1 MNHLPCKA
9 VIFDLDGTILD
20 TLTDLTD
27 SVNYALSLEGFPPRT
42 ASEVRSFL
50 GNGMKRLLT
59 LSVPEGTDE
68 ETFGRIFSAFAAHYK
83 VHCLDNTFPY
93 EGIPELLRQLRESGL
108 KTAVVSNKGDFAVQ
122 EIIDARFPGLFD
134 YVVGER
140 PGISR
145 KPAPDTVFA
154 CLKAFGLSPAEA
166 VYIGDSEVDA
176 ETGRNAGMPVI
187 LVDWGFRDRA
197 DLEKTGVSR
206 IASSPDDV
214 PALILSAFR
223 STSRS

>member
-1 MNHLPCKA
+1 MNTFPVKA

-20 TLTDLTD
+20 TLTDLTV
-27 SVNYALSLEGFPPRT
+27 SVNYALAQFSCPPRT
-42 ASEVRSFL
+42 KQEVRSFL

-59 LSVPEGTDE
+59 LSAPTITDPAAFQE
-68 ETFGRIFSAFAAHYK
+68 LYDTFAAHYK

-93 EGIPELLRQLRESGL
+93 KGIPELLRELRDAHV

-122 EIIDARFPGLFD
+122 EIISARFPGLFD

-154 CLKAFGLSPAEA
+154 CLKAFDLDASEA
-166 VYIGDSEVDA
+166 VYVGDSEVDK
-176 ETGRNAGMPVI
+176 ETADNAQMPVI

-197 DLEKTGVSR
+197 DLEKQGHMP
-206 IASSPDDV
+206 IAST
-214 PALILSAFR
+214 PAELMEFIR
-223 STSRS
+223 KVR